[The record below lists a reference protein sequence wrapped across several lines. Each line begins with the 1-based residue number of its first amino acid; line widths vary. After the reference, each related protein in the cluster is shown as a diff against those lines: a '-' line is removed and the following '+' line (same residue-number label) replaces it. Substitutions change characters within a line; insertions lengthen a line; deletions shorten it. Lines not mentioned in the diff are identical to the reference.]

1 MDWTNPVVGVV
12 IGAVDEGLE
21 YLDSKAVP
29 ARVKPFQNATDIGR
43 AVMVLGGFGVGMFMP
58 KYQKWGTLIGTAS
71 TALLTKSVIKAVR
84 SAMGTK
90 TTQAYHTH
98 NSVAYGGAPVMQ
110 TTVPQFEG
118 ERTY

>member
-12 IGAVDEGLE
+12 VGAVDEGLE
-21 YLDSKAVP
+21 YWDTKAVP
-29 ARVKPFQNATDIGR
+29 ARTKPFQNAVDIGR

-58 KYQKWGTLIGTAS
+58 RYARMGTIVGTAS

-84 SAMGTK
+84 SAMT
-90 TTQAYHTH
+90 TTQSRAYMPHQR
-98 NSVAYGGAPVMQ
+98 VAYGGAPVMQ

-118 ERTY
+118 QRTY